1 MWKNVFY
8 VLVFDH
14 WPDVLSLFMDLIVH
28 GGNQSLTAIP
38 IAAFSYRQNNTKAQ
52 LTFSFNW

>member
-38 IAAFSYRQNNTKAQ
+38 IAAF
-52 LTFSFNW
+52 